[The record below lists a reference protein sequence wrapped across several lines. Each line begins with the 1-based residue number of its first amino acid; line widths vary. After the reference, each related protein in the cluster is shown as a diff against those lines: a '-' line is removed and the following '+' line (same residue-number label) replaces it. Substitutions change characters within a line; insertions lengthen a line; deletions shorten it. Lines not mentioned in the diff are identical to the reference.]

1 MSKRTG
7 SRGGIDRRKF
17 FSAVAVAGAAST
29 LPGAAGAVTGGAG
42 DASSGSALAPARGA
56 LPPGAA
62 QLAADVAAA
71 PAGGAAA
78 GAASATGP
86 GGAAG
91 AAVAAAVQ
99 VASAHASDFMVDV
112 IKSVGIDYIFSNPGS
127 SFLGLH
133 ESLVN
138 YGGNKAPEF
147 ITCMHE
153 ESAVAMAN
161 GYYKAA
167 LKPAAALCHSTVG
180 LQHAAMALYNAW
192 CDRVPVVTILGN
204 TLDLTR
210 RMGGNDWRH
219 SAQDPVAMVRDFIK
233 WDDQPT
239 TLQGFAES
247 FVHGYKIACT
257 PPMEPVAIVADS
269 ELQEEHISDRSALK
283 VPKYSP
289 STPPQGD
296 ANALREAAKWLLA
309 AERPVIIAD
318 RMARTPAGM
327 RLLVELAESLGAP
340 VIDLASRQNMPTMHP
355 LYQNAAAAKL
365 IPQADVILGLEVTDF
380 WGQVNQVNRNDKTS
394 RPRLAPGAKTITIDV
409 NDLYMKSNYQ
419 DFQRYAPVDLAIAG
433 DAEASLPALIEAL
446 RSGMTRARMESLAPR
461 IEAHRKVHAAAR
473 EASRQAAAFGWDA
486 SPVSTAR
493 LCTELWMAIREED
506 WALVSVGASEGFVS
520 NWPHRLWNFDRHY
533 RYLGVGAGGGVGY
546 GLPAAVGAALAN
558 KALGRF
564 SVNIQCDGDFMYA
577 NGALWTAAHHRV
589 PLLTVMHNNRGYGQE
604 TMLVQGLANRR
615 NRGIDTGHIGTAIND
630 PPIDY
635 AKLAAGMG
643 VWSAGPI
650 TDPSKLAAALKQ
662 AVAVV
667 KQGQPA
673 LVDVVTQTR

>member
-1 MSKRTG
+1 MSRKIG
-7 SRGGIDRRKF
+7 RGRKIDRRKF
-17 FSAVAVAGAAST
+17 VSAI
-29 LPGAAGAVTGGAG
+29 
-42 DASSGSALAPARGA
+42 
-56 LPPGAA
+56 
-62 QLAADVAAA
+62 
-71 PAGGAAA
+71 AAA
-78 GAASATGP
+78 GATSALPEADASPAGTGAAATG
-86 GGAAG
+86 AAQIG
-91 AAVAAAVQ
+91 VATAG
-99 VASAHASDFMVDV
+99 SPSIDTSCGSDFMVDV
-112 IKSVGIDYIFSNPGS
+112 VKSLGIDYVFSNPGS

-133 ESLVN
+133 ESIVT
-138 YGGNKAPEF
+138 YGANRAPEF

-167 LKPAAALCHSTVG
+167 GKPAAALCHSTVG

-192 CDRVPVVTILGN
+192 CDRVPLITILGN

-219 SAQDPVAMVRDFIK
+219 SAQDPVAMVRDFVK

-247 FVHGYKIACT
+247 FVHAYRIACT

-269 ELQEEHISDRSALK
+269 ELQEVEVPNRAALR
-283 VPKYSP
+283 VPKHSP
-289 STPPQGD
+289 VVPPQGE
-296 ANALREAAKWLLA
+296 AGALREAARWLVA
-309 AERPVIIAD
+309 AERPLIVVD

-327 RLLVELAESLGAP
+327 RLLVELAEALGAP
-340 VIDLASRQNMPTMHP
+340 VIDIASRQNMPTLHP
-355 LYQNAAAAKL
+355 LYQNAQSARL
-365 IPQADVILGLEVTDF
+365 IAQADVILGLEVTDF
-380 WGQVNQVNRNDKTS
+380 WGQVNQVDRSAKTS
-394 RPRLAPGAKTITIDV
+394 RPRLAAGAKTITIDV
-409 NDLYMKSNYQ
+409 NDLYLKSNYQ
-419 DFQRYAPVDLAIAG
+419 DFQRYAPVDLAISG
-433 DAEASLPALIEAL
+433 DAEASLPALLEAI
-446 RSGMTRARMESLAPR
+446 RAAMTRERRDSLAPR
-461 IEAHRKVHAAAR
+461 LEGFRKAHAAAR
-473 EASRQAAAFGWDA
+473 EAARQAASYGWDV

-493 LCTELWMAIREED
+493 LCMELWQAIRNED

-546 GLPAAVGAALAN
+546 GLPAAVGAAFAN
-558 KALGRF
+558 RALGRF

-615 NRGIDTGHIGTAIND
+615 NRGIDTAHIGTAIND

-635 AKLAAGMG
+635 AKLAEGMG
-643 VWSAGPI
+643 VWSIGPI
-650 TDPSKLAAALKQ
+650 TDPVRLAPALKR
-662 AVAVV
+662 AVEVV

>member
-1 MSKRTG
+1 MADKTRKSQ
-7 SRGGIDRRKF
+7 SIDRRRF
-17 FSAVAVAGAAST
+17 VSAIAVAGATSALPEAQSAAGSAPAAGGVAST
-29 LPGAAGAVTGGAG
+29 TGAA
-42 DASSGSALAPARGA
+42 RG
-56 LPPGAA
+56 LSPPGAA
-62 QLAADVAAA
+62 QLATDVAAT
-71 PAGGAAA
+71 PLAAA
-78 GAASATGP
+78 EP
-86 GGAAG
+86 GGS
-91 AAVAAAVQ
+91 AV
-99 VASAHASDFMVDV
+99 VASAGVAGGSPIVASCGSDFMVDV
-112 IKSVGIDYIFSNPGS
+112 IKSLGIDYVFSNPGS

-133 ESLVN
+133 ESIVT
-138 YGGNKAPEF
+138 YGANRAPEF

-192 CDRVPVVTILGN
+192 CDRVPVINILGN
-204 TLDLTR
+204 TLDLTK

-219 SAQDPVAMVRDFIK
+219 SAQDPVAMVRDFVK

-269 ELQEEHISDRSALK
+269 ELQELEVPDRSALQ
-283 VPKYSP
+283 VPRYAP
-289 STPPQGD
+289 SIPPQGD
-296 ANALREAAKWLLA
+296 ANALREAARWLLA
-309 AERPVIIAD
+309 AERPVIIVD

-340 VIDLASRQNMPTMHP
+340 VIDIASRQNMPTMHP
-355 LYQNAAAAKL
+355 LYQNAQSAKL
-365 IPQADVILGLEVTDF
+365 ISQADVILGLEVTDF
-380 WGQVNQVNRNDKTS
+380 WGQVNLVNRNDKTS
-394 RPRLAPGAKTITIDV
+394 RPRLARGAKTITIDV

-419 DFQRYAPVDLAIAG
+419 DFQRYAPVDLAITG
-433 DAEASLPALIEAL
+433 DAEASLPALIEAI
-446 RSGMTRARMESLAPR
+446 RSGMSRERMESLAPR
-461 IEAHRKVHAAAR
+461 IEAHRKAHAAAR
-473 EASRQAAAFGWDA
+473 EAARQAAAFGWDA
-486 SPVSTAR
+486 SPVSTGR
-493 LCTELWMAIREED
+493 LCTELWMAIRNED
-506 WALVSVGASEGFVS
+506 WALVSVGASEGFIS

-615 NRGIDTGHIGTAIND
+615 NRGIDTAHIGTAIND

-635 AKLAAGMG
+635 AKLAEGMG
-643 VWSAGPI
+643 VWSIGPI
-650 TDPSKLAAALKQ
+650 TDPAKLAPALKQ
-662 AVAVV
+662 AVEVV
-667 KQGQPA
+667 KRGQPA

>member
-1 MSKRTG
+1 MDVKDR
-7 SRGGIDRRKF
+7 RAPRMNRRKF
-17 FSAVAVAGAAST
+17 VSAVAVSGAAGALVESAAPAAIAAA
-29 LPGAAGAVTGGAG
+29 PGAAGATPLA
-42 DASSGSALAPARGA
+42 AAAALR
-56 LPPGAA
+56 PPGAA
-62 QLAADVAAA
+62 LLALDVAASSA
-71 PAGGAAA
+71 IPMVAAEATAAA
-78 GAASATGP
+78 GAAP
-86 GGAAG
+86 AG
-91 AAVAAAVQ
+91 AL
-99 VASAHASDFMVDV
+99 HASDYMVDV
-112 IKSVGIDYIFSNPGS
+112 IRSLGIDYIFSNPGS

-133 ESLVN
+133 ESIVN
-138 YGGNKAPEF
+138 YGGNRKPEF

-167 LKPAAALCHSTVG
+167 GKPAAALCHSTVG

-192 CDRVPVVTILGN
+192 CDRVPVITILGN
-204 TLDLTR
+204 TLDLTK

-219 SAQDPVAMVRDFIK
+219 SAQDPVGMVRDFIK

-239 TLQGFAES
+239 TLQGFGES
-247 FVHGYKIACT
+247 LVHGYKIACT

-269 ELQEEHISDRSALK
+269 ELQEEIVADRGALRL
-283 VPKYSP
+283 PRHSP
-289 STPPQGD
+289 TVPPQGD
-296 ANALREAAKWLLA
+296 GNAVREAAKWLLA
-309 AERPVIIAD
+309 AERPVIIVD
-318 RMARTPAGM
+318 RLARTAEGM

-340 VIDLASRQNMPTMHP
+340 VIDLGSRQNMPTMHP
-355 LYQNAAAAKL
+355 LYQNAAAARL
-365 IPQADVILGLEVTDF
+365 IPKADVILGLEVTDF
-380 WGQVNQVNRNDKTS
+380 WGQVNQVDRMRKTS
-394 RPRLAPGAKTITIDV
+394 APRLAPGAKTITIDV

-433 DAEASLPALIEAL
+433 DGEATLPALNEAI
-446 RSGMTRARMESLAPR
+446 RAGMTRPKMESLAAR
-461 IEAHRKVHAAAR
+461 IEAHRKAHAAAR
-473 EASRQAAAFGWDA
+473 EAARQGAAIGWDS

-506 WALVSVGASEGFVS
+506 WSLVSVGASEGFVS

-533 RYLGVGAGGGVGY
+533 RYLGYGAGGGVGY

-558 KALGRF
+558 KSLGRF

-615 NRGIDTGHIGTAIND
+615 NRGIDTGHVGTEIND

-635 AKLAAGMG
+635 AKLAAGLG
-643 VWSAGPI
+643 VWSIGPI
-650 TDPSKLAAALKQ
+650 TDPAKLAPALKQ
-662 AVAVV
+662 AVAMV

>member
-1 MSKRTG
+1 MKPPKG
-7 SRGGIDRRKF
+7 PIDRRRF
-17 FSAVAVAGAAST
+17 FSAVAVAGAAAAIPSGA
-29 LPGAAGAVTGGAG
+29 GAADAG
-42 DASSGSALAPARGA
+42 PDAAAAAAPPPPLRGA
-56 LPPGAA
+56 TPPSAA
-62 QLAADVAAA
+62 QLAADVGA
-71 PAGGAAA
+71 PAADVSVTGAIAA
-78 GAASATGP
+78 GASCG
-86 GGAAG
+86 
-91 AAVAAAVQ
+91 
-99 VASAHASDFMVDV
+99 SDFMVDV
-112 IKSVGIDYIFSNPGS
+112 IKSVGIDFIFSNPGS

-133 ESLVN
+133 ESIVN
-138 YGGNKAPEF
+138 YGRNKAPEF

-167 LKPAAALCHSTVG
+167 LRPAASLCHSTVG

-192 CDRVPVVTILGN
+192 CDRVPMVTILGN
-204 TLDLTR
+204 TLDLTK

-219 SAQDPVAMVRDFIK
+219 SAQDPVAMVRDFTK

-269 ELQEEHISDRSALK
+269 ELQELEVPDRSALK
-283 VPKYSP
+283 VPRYSP
-289 STPPQGD
+289 SLPPQGD
-296 ANALREAAKWLLA
+296 ANALREAAKWLVA
-309 AERPVIIAD
+309 AERPVIIVD
-318 RMARTPAGM
+318 RLARTPEGM
-327 RLLVELAESLGAP
+327 RRLVELAEALAAP

-355 LYQNAAAAKL
+355 LCQNAQSRQL
-365 IPQADVILGLEVTDF
+365 ISGADVILGLEVTDF
-380 WGQVNQVNRNDKTS
+380 WGQVNQVNRNDKSS
-394 RPRLAPGAKTITIDV
+394 RLRIKPDARTITIDV

-419 DFQRYAPVDLAIAG
+419 DFQRYAPVDLSISG
-433 DAEASLPALIEAL
+433 DGEASLPALIEAV
-446 RSGMTRARMESLAPR
+446 RAAMSSERRAALAPR
-461 IEAHRKVHAAAR
+461 LERFRVLHAQAW

-493 LCTELWMAIREED
+493 LCMELWQAIRNED

-533 RYLGVGAGGGVGY
+533 QYLGVGAGGGVGY

-615 NRGIDTGHIGTAIND
+615 NRGIDTALIGTEIND
-630 PPIDY
+630 PPINY
-635 AKLAAGMG
+635 AKLAEGMG

-650 TDPSKLAAALKQ
+650 TDPSQLASALKR
-662 AVAVV
+662 AVEVV
-667 KQGQPA
+667 KKGQPA

>member
-1 MSKRTG
+1 MKKTRSPGT
-7 SRGGIDRRKF
+7 IDRRRF
-17 FSAVAVAGAAST
+17 FSAIAVAGAAI
-29 LPGAAGAVTGGAG
+29 PNAAQAAVAEAGANPA
-42 DASSGSALAPARGA
+42 APASPPPRGTA
-56 LPPGAA
+56 PPSAA
-62 QLAADVAAA
+62 QLAADVGAA
-71 PAGGAAA
+71 PAADA
-78 GAASATGP
+78 ATGSIAV
-86 GGAAG
+86 GAICG
-91 AAVAAAVQ
+91 
-99 VASAHASDFMVDV
+99 SDFMVDV
-112 IKSVGIDYIFSNPGS
+112 IKSLGIDYIFSNPGS

-133 ESLVN
+133 ESIVN

-167 LKPAAALCHSTVG
+167 GKPAAALCHSTVG

-219 SAQDPVAMVRDFIK
+219 SAQDPVAMVRDFVK

-269 ELQEEHISDRSALK
+269 ELQELEVADRAALK
-283 VPKYSP
+283 VPRLSP
-289 STPPQGD
+289 VLPPQGD
-296 ANALREAAKWLLA
+296 GNAVREAARWLVA
-309 AERPVIIAD
+309 AERPVIIVD
-318 RMARTPAGM
+318 RLARTPEGM
-327 RLLVELAESLGAP
+327 RLLVELAEALAAP
-340 VIDLASRQNMPTMHP
+340 VVDLTSRQNMPTMHP
-355 LYQNAAAAKL
+355 LCQNAQSRTL
-365 IPQADVILGLEVTDF
+365 ITQADVILGLEVTDF
-380 WGQVNQVNRNDKTS
+380 WGQVNQFNRNDKTS
-394 RPRLAPGAKTITIDV
+394 RSRIKPDAKTITIDV
-409 NDLYMKSNYQ
+409 NDLYLKANYQ
-419 DFQRYAPVDLAIAG
+419 DFQRYAPVDLAISG
-433 DAEASLPALIEAL
+433 DGEATLPALIEAVKAAMSAE
-446 RSGMTRARMESLAPR
+446 RRASLAPR
-461 IEAHRKVHAAAR
+461 LERFRTLHAQAWEAA
-473 EASRQAAAFGWDA
+473 RQAAAFGWDA

-493 LCTELWMAIREED
+493 LCTDLWQAIKAED

-604 TMLVQGLANRR
+604 TMLVQGLSNRR
-615 NRGIDTGHIGTAIND
+615 NRGIDTARIGTEIND
-630 PPIDY
+630 PPISY
-635 AKLAAGMG
+635 ARLAEGMG

-650 TDPSKLAAALKQ
+650 TDPAQLAPALRR
-662 AVAVV
+662 AVEVV
-667 KQGQPA
+667 KRGQPA